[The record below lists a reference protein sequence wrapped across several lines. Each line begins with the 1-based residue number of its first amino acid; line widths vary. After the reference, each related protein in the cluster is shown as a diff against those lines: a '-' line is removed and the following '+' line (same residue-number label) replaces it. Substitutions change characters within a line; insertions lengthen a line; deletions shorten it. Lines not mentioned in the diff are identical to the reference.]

1 MWVKTLWCLGLRWGL
16 STMTE
21 PRDSSPPLPLSCGR
35 HGGGELPS
43 FVEEMEN
50 GDCRAGEEQGVQLSG
65 HQRDAEI
72 PKDRIGDMPLTIALQ
87 GKLPVAV
94 RWELAGQ
101 EVAS

>member
-1 MWVKTLWCLGLRWGL
+1 MGEDVVVFGAALGLVDDDRTTGFI
-16 STMTE
+16 
-21 PRDSSPPLPLSCGR
+21 PPLPPSCGR

-50 GDCRAGEEQGVQLSG
+50 VGCRAGEEQGVQLSG

>member
-1 MWVKTLWCLGLRWGL
+1 MGEDVVVFGAALGLVDDDRTTGFI
-16 STMTE
+16 
-21 PRDSSPPLPLSCGR
+21 PLPLSCGR

-43 FVEEMEN
+43 FVEEIEN

>member
-1 MWVKTLWCLGLRWGL
+1 MGEDVVVFGAALGLVDDDRTTGFIPPLAAFVWAARWRRAPIVCRGNGEWGL
-16 STMTE
+16 
-21 PRDSSPPLPLSCGR
+21 
-35 HGGGELPS
+35 
-43 FVEEMEN
+43 
-50 GDCRAGEEQGVQLSG
+50 RAGEEQGVQLSG